1 MKVILQQ
8 DIHMMIQ
15 ENGTRWKNGDLMN
28 TQYADATAFI
38 NGLIDSCF
46 GDENKDAAA
55 SAAEAIDG
63 LVESVAADNGI
74 VTAGWRDIFS
84 VSAKGSSM
92 DKLEQYFIFK

>member
-1 MKVILQQ
+1 
-8 DIHMMIQ
+8 
-15 ENGTRWKNGDLMN
+15 MN

-84 VSAKGSSM
+84 GSAKGSSM
-92 DKLEQYFIFK
+92 VKLALYFIFKWSKSIIGRKFYIG

>member
-63 LVESVAADNGI
+63 LVESV
-74 VTAGWRDIFS
+74 TAGWRDIFS
-84 VSAKGSSM
+84 GSAKGSSM
-92 DKLEQYFIFK
+92 VKLALYFIFK